1 MGSSGDDVVKLQ
13 QGLQV
18 LGHLRGS
25 ADGAYGNGTAGAV
38 SAFQASEGLEQTGI
52 ADGETQAKLFAKT
65 PVLMS
70 FGTAPCRSA
79 NVMDLSLG
87 EWIQDSSSR
96 AMLLI
101 CMELNTITEGIMEAE
116 EFSFNGF
123 FVGSNRERGYL
134 DAVILRRE
142 GGFVI

>member
-1 MGSSGDDVVKLQ
+1 
-13 QGLQV
+13 
-18 LGHLRGS
+18 
-25 ADGAYGNGTAGAV
+25 
-38 SAFQASEGLEQTGI
+38 
-52 ADGETQAKLFAKT
+52 
-65 PVLMS
+65 
-70 FGTAPCRSA
+70 
-79 NVMDLSLG
+79 MDLSLG

-96 AMLLI
+96 AMLLL

-142 GGFVI
+142 GGFVIYRYWPEEQTAIYAYTTEDIDPEDFMRDQVANGTIDEYNTITRETYMDVFNAIR